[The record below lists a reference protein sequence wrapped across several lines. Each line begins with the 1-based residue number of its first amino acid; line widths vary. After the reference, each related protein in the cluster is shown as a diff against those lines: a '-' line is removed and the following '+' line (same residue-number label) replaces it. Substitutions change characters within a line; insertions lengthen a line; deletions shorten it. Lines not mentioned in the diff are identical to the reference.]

1 MLQKREGEAK
11 ELVSGLQQSF
21 TERRKLIFLDET
33 IFQARDNSIW
43 AWATPNEEIEF
54 SGVFTRSV
62 TMIAVIDDDG
72 VFYYE
77 LFFRAV
83 GGQQLVCRR

>member
-33 IFQARDNSIW
+33 IFQARDNSMR
-43 AWATPNEEIEF
+43 AWAALNEEIEF